1 MHQKPQNEKRFFL
14 NWFICISELLKLIAK
29 TLGFIC
35 SVAEIIL
42 P

>member
-1 MHQKPQNEKRFFL
+1 MHQKPQNEKRFL
-14 NWFICISELLKLIAK
+14 KWFICISELLKLIAK